1 MMLTAFLGYVLP
13 WGQMSLW
20 AAMVI
25 IQLFSAIPVI
35 GEAIV
40 YWIWGGF
47 SIDNVT
53 LRRLYTLHFA
63 VPFIIALL
71 VYIHIKLLHEIG
83 SGQPSTS
90 HSYYVDHVAM
100 WPFYAIKDLFG
111 LLILMQIILTF
122 VCLFPNLLGHWDNY
136 IRADP
141 MVTPPHIVPEWYF
154 LWAYAILR
162 SIPHKL
168 LGACALVG
176 AICLLATFPWLMDSS
191 IPSMEYRPISKTLF
205 FIWIFNIINL
215 SMIGAHAPD
224 TTAIVLGRLAAFL
237 FFLFPLCIIIA
248 ERIET
253 SRFTLNTIPCKK
265 NPGWQYGEKIL
276 YALALIVEVMAR
288 EPFVPVFIVS

>member
-25 IQLFSAIPVI
+25 IQLFSAIPII
-35 GEAIV
+35 GESIV

-63 VPFIIALL
+63 VPFLIALL
-71 VYIHIKLLHEIG
+71 VYIHIKLLHEVG

-90 HSYYVDHVAM
+90 QTYYVDHVVM
-100 WPFYAIKDLFG
+100 WPFHAIKDFFG
-111 LLILMQIILTF
+111 LLILVQIILIF
-122 VCLFPNLLGHWDNY
+122 VCLYPNLLGHWDNY

-176 AICLLATFPWLMDSS
+176 AICLLVTFPWLIDSQ
-191 IPSMEYRPISKTLF
+191 IPSMEYRPLSKILF
-205 FIWIFNIINL
+205 FIWIFNLINL
-215 SMIGAHAPD
+215 GAIGAHSPD
-224 TTAIVLGRLAAFL
+224 SMAILFGRL
-237 FFLFPLCIIIA
+237 C
-248 ERIET
+248 
-253 SRFTLNTIPCKK
+253 S
-265 NPGWQYGEKIL
+265 IL
-276 YALALIVEVMAR
+276 YFSFPILLIYVNSIENN
-288 EPFVPVFIVS
+288 S